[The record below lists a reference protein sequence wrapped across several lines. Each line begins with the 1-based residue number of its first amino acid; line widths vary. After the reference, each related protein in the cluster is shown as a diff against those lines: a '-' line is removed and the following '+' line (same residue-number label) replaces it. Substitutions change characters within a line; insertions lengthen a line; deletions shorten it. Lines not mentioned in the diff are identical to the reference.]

1 MSRMSLRRTYQTNRL
16 SFIFGWA
23 FPIAGADWTPFV
35 HPIEIPSTSSD
46 GREYSRETANHPKTD
61 SVVAVVRVVIGAK
74 GRPTVQGKVVPR
86 TAPQQPS
93 TRLLSR

>member
-1 MSRMSLRRTYQTNRL
+1 MSRMSLRRTYQTIRL
-16 SFIFGWA
+16 GFIFGWA

-61 SVVAVVRVVIGAK
+61 IADAVVGEGKAAIS
-74 GRPTVQGKVVPR
+74 RPTVRGIDAPR
-86 TAPQQPS
+86 TAPQQPFS
-93 TRLLSR
+93 RLLSH